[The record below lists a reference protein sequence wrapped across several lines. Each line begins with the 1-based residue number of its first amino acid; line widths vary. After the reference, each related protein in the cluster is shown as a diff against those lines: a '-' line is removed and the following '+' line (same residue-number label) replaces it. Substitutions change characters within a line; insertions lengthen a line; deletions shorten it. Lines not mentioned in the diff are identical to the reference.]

1 MSSLFCIVLAR
12 GGEGIKIYLLYALMS
27 VYSVGYAFTVI
38 YLLLDARNL
47 LKVQVALIYFWGF
60 QTYCL
65 IAR

>member
-47 LKVQVALIYFWGF
+47 LKVHVALIYFWGF
-60 QTYCL
+60 QTYRL